1 MDSRF
6 RGNDR
11 VAYRVASGQGY
22 KQDRSAH
29 TFHHSRLKKVMV
41 SSKKRP
47 ALPRR
52 DFFEEQRRYQCFGKF
67 CLITMRPFS
76 IDR

>member
-1 MDSRF
+1 MLPAAGLEPLAVDPPLT
-6 RGNDR
+6 
-11 VAYRVASGQGY
+11 VV
-22 KQDRSAH
+22 
-29 TFHHSRLKKVMV
+29 HSRLKKVMV